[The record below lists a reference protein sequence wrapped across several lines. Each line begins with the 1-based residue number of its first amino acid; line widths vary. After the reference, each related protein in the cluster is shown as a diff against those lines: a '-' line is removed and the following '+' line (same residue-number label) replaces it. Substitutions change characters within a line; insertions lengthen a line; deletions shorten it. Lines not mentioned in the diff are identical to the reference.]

1 MGSRTIGLALALAAL
16 AAAPAAQ
23 ADAPTIGEVSV
34 VTNAVDHF
42 AVEAPVDSNGAD
54 TSVHLEFGRT
64 RALGG
69 KTTSGTVA
77 ATDSTS
83 PMTFEVDN
91 LQANTTYYYRVV
103 ATNPDGTT
111 TTPIAALQT
120 PARTHARVLRGTTVQ
135 FAISTG
141 SQGAY
146 PWRILALV
154 LPQGVPRGTRVNVI
168 CRRGCHGG
176 GSAVSGPGRRQLK
189 FRTGLRITRASI
201 LEVRE
206 TLKGYIGRIRR
217 FVFRRSGSLLQA
229 FRTMNRCLSAGK
241 IVACPKS
248 A

>member
-1 MGSRTIGLALALAAL
+1 MRFRRIAAALTLAAL
-16 AAAPAAQ
+16 AAAPTAQ
-23 ADAPTIGEVSV
+23 ADAPTIGKVSV
-34 VTNAVDHF
+34 VTDSLDHF

-64 RALGG
+64 QSLGG

-77 ATDSTS
+77 ATATTS
-83 PMTFEVDN
+83 PMTFQVTN

-103 ATNPDGTT
+103 ATNSDGTT
-111 TTPIAALQT
+111 TTPIAALKT

-141 SQGAY
+141 AQGAY

-154 LPQGVPRGTRVNVI
+154 LPQGVPRGTRVNVV

-176 GSAVSGPGRRQLK
+176 GSAVSGPGKRQLR
-189 FRTGLRITRASI
+189 FRSGLRITRASI

-206 TLKGYIGRIRR
+206 TLKGYVGRIRR

-229 FRTMNRCLSAGK
+229 YRTMNRCLSRGK
-241 IVACPKS
+241 IVTCPK